1 MDENWMQSL
10 RKCEVTDD
18 SWVLVRKVEE
28 NAE

>member
-1 MDENWMQSL
+1 MDEKWMQSL

-18 SWVLVRKVEE
+18 SQVLVGKVEE